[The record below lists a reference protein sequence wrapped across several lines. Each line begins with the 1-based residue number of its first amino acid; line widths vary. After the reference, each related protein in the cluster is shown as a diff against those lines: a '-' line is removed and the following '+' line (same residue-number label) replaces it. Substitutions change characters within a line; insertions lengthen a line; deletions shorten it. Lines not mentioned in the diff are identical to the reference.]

1 VDISILLPAY
11 NEASR
16 IERSLREVGHAVE
29 TITESYEIV
38 VIEDGSIDNTAEIV
52 AELST
57 SIDHLRLLH
66 SERRLGKGKAV
77 KKGIASATS
86 DIVVFMDVD
95 LSANLKS
102 LSKMV
107 HLART
112 TNGLAVG
119 SRHIKGSRVRRSFLR
134 TISSLTYNLLVRLIF
149 QDGVRDHQCGFKAM
163 NRRVADFLRKNAK
176 SEGFFL
182 DTEMILLCK
191 MHAIPVIEVAVDW
204 TEVQKKKSQGVRLFK
219 DATRIGFEMLRFR
232 LTHLK
237 SRLS

>member
-1 VDISILLPAY
+1 MHCDVDISILLPAY

-16 IERSLREVGHAVE
+16 IERSLREVEHAVE
-29 TITESYEIV
+29 AITEFYEIV
-38 VIEDGSIDNTAEIV
+38 VIEDGSVDGTAEIV
-52 AELST
+52 AGLST
-57 SIDHLRLLH
+57 SNGHLRLLH
-66 SERRLGKGKAV
+66 SAHRLGKGKAV
-77 KKGIASATS
+77 KKGMAFAKSEV
-86 DIVVFMDVD
+86 VVFMDVD

-119 SRHIKGSRVRRSFLR
+119 SRHIKGSRVRRSFVR

-149 QDGVRDHQCGFKAM
+149 RDGVRDHQCGFKAV
-163 NRRVADFLRKNAK
+163 NRKVADFLRENAK

-191 MHAIPVIEVAVDW
+191 MHSVPIIEVPIDW

-219 DATRIGFEMLRFR
+219 DATKLGFDLFRFR
-232 LTHLK
+232 LTHL
-237 SRLS
+237 